1 MPCRVLLAED
11 HQIVREGLRALLEQ
25 AGHMIVGEAADG
37 RTACRLAH
45 KTQPDIAILDVSMP
59 VLNGLDALHGIQRVS
74 PRTRTIFLTMHAE
87 RPFVLRAM
95 QAGARGYVLKSHAAE
110 EVLRAIRA
118 VLRGAVYLGPEV
130 AALLVKAYRDGDRDL
145 DDPLTL
151 REREVLQL
159 VGEGR
164 TTKAIAGVLGISF
177 KTAESHRNRIMKK
190 LDIHE
195 TAGLVRYA
203 IRRGLLRA

>member
-11 HQIVREGLRALLEQ
+11 HQIVRDGLRALLEQ
-25 AGHMIVGEAADG
+25 AGHMVVGEAADG

-59 VLNGLDALHGIQRVS
+59 VLNGLDALRGIQRVS
-74 PRTRTIFLTMHAE
+74 PRTRTIFLTMYAE

-95 QAGARGYVLKSHAAE
+95 QAGARGYVLKEHAAE

-118 VLRGAVYLGPEV
+118 VLRGAVYLGPDV
-130 AALLVKAYRDGDRDL
+130 AALLVKAYRDGDGDL

>member
-11 HQIVREGLRALLEQ
+11 HQIVRDGLRALLEQ
-25 AGHMIVGEAADG
+25 AGHMVVGEAADG

-45 KTQPDIAILDVSMP
+45 KLQPDVAILDVSMP
-59 VLNGLDALHGIQRVS
+59 VLNGLDAMRGIQRVS
-74 PRTRTIFLTMHAE
+74 PRTRTIFLTMYAE

-95 QAGARGYVLKSHAAE
+95 QAGARGYVLKSQAAQ

-118 VLRGAVYLGPEV
+118 VLRGAVYLGPDV
-130 AALLVKAYRDGDRDL
+130 AALLVEAYRHADGEL